1 MENRIDN
8 GLMTVQIAELAPCPG
23 EPQAAQSQ
31 HRIEFQIL
39 RAVLIPP
46 QKKKL
51 VLAGPDRLAP
61 PLTAAVRA
69 LSVRGPGCLQLLLS
83 RQPRACVPKHA
94 PTGFKGGGLGS
105 CLPARVGSPN
115 APASERFINV

>member
-39 RAVLIPP
+39 RAGLKPP

-51 VLAGPDRLAP
+51 VLAGPD
-61 PLTAAVRA
+61 
-69 LSVRGPGCLQLLLS
+69 
-83 RQPRACVPKHA
+83 
-94 PTGFKGGGLGS
+94 
-105 CLPARVGSPN
+105 
-115 APASERFINV
+115 

>member
-39 RAVLIPP
+39 RAGLKP
-46 QKKKL
+46 L
-51 VLAGPDRLAP
+51 LAGPDRLAP
-61 PLTAAVRA
+61 PLTAAVWA
-69 LSVRGPGCLQLLLS
+69 LSVCRQGCLQLLLS
-83 RQPRACVPKHA
+83 RQPRACVPNHA
-94 PTGFKGGGLGS
+94 PTGFKGRGLGS

>member
-31 HRIEFQIL
+31 HSIEFQIL
-39 RAVLIPP
+39 RAGLIPP

-69 LSVRGPGCLQLLLS
+69 LSVRWPGCLQS
-83 RQPRACVPKHA
+83 RQPRACVPKNA
-94 PTGFKGGGLGS
+94 PTGFKGGGGLGS
-105 CLPARVGSPN
+105 CLPASLPGPVQRATPRIGS
-115 APASERFINV
+115 

>member
-39 RAVLIPP
+39 RAGLKPP

-83 RQPRACVPKHA
+83 RQPRACVPNHA
-94 PTGFKGGGLGS
+94 PTGFKGRGLGS